1 MITLFLLFLMII
13 LITFITSAIVFLSS
27 VGTLMIVPITIIS
40 ICIGLIIRL
49 IKKK

>member
-1 MITLFLLFLMII
+1 MITLFLLFLIII
-13 LITFITSAIVFLSS
+13 LITFIISTIVFLSS
-27 VGTLMIVPITIIS
+27 VGILMIIPVTIG